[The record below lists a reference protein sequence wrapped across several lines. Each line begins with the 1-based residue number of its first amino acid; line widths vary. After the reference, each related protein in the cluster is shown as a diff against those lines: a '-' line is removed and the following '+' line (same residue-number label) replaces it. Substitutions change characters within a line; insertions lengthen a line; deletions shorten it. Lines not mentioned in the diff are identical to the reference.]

1 FSASRNSKSREVA
14 ILISKWVP
22 FQMSQIITDSE
33 GCCIIVQGSLHNKL
47 YTLINVYTPNVNPIP
62 FFPFRSWN
70 VSPIIMGGDYNLVLN
85 AEVDRLART
94 LPSDRHITSAIK
106 EMMRELGFVDIWRMM
121 HEKDQDNV
129 FFSQILKSYSRIVM
143 FLISTQILEAT
154 IDSKIDHVLL
164 SDHMLLY
171 SHLFPHMQQ
180 KEPTS
185 GILTV
190 PFFETAIREGIE
202 IFKLCNQDEET
213 SLGTKWE
220 MLKVVLRGKIIS
232 NVSYK
237 KKLSLIRKGKKR
249 DTLESQLNSL
259 EAQHN
264 RLPED
269 ETIQE
274 ALLNIQLE
282 LRKNFNHRTDFALFR
297 TKHKFYE

>member
-62 FFPFRSWN
+62 FIMEC
-70 VSPIIMGGDYNLVLN
+70 VGTLCKSPIIMGGDYNLVLN

-164 SDHMLLY
+164 SDHAVVFSFVPSHAAKRTHIWHFNSSLL
-171 SHLFPHMQQ
+171 
-180 KEPTS
+180 
-185 GILTV
+185 
-190 PFFETAIREGIE
+190 AIREGIE